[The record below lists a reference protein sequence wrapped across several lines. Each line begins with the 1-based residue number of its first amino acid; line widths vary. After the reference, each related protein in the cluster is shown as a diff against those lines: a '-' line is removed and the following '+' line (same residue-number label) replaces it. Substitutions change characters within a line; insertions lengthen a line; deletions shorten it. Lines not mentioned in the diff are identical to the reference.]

1 MKKMNRRNLLIA
13 GTGLAG
19 GLLLPASWRRA
30 MAGGQTTAPA
40 NPDQKL
46 DRKSIVTRHNPTVGK
61 IDPFSAL
68 TVGNGSIA
76 FTSDVT
82 GLQTFL
88 DEYHEQFPLCT
99 AANWAWH
106 TTPIP
111 AGMKPEDYRFK
122 QYKVNGRDV
131 GYATDSKSQPEL
143 FDWLRENPHR
153 LHLGRIGL
161 VLKAADGTPAVATD
175 ITSINQTLD
184 LWSGSLLS
192 KFEFAGQQVTVRTAC
207 HSEMDA
213 LAISIESP
221 LVADGRLA
229 VRIAFPYASPE
240 IDMAGWKSPDRHQ
253 SSCAIGDH
261 RADISRT
268 LDQDRY
274 HAAVGWEDGHFEQSA
289 VHEFKLQGAGN
300 RLECIVL
307 FSPEPHAD
315 ALPSVEQSFQSAAA
329 HWLEF
334 WNSGGA
340 IDLSGSSDDRA
351 NELERRIVLS
361 QYNTALHCAGPMPPQ
376 ETGLLFNS
384 WYGKSHLEMHWWHGV
399 HFAAWGRLSL
409 LEKSLDFYHRI
420 LPVAKATAVR
430 QRYDGVRWPKMVG
443 PDGRDSP
450 SPVAPLLI
458 WQQPHPIYYAE
469 ICYRQN
475 PNQETL
481 DRWSEIVFETAKF
494 MASYPVLEGDRYVLG
509 PPMKTV
515 SENADTMTT
524 HNPTF
529 ELAYW
534 RFGLETAQLWR
545 DRLHLPPE
553 PRWADVLARLSP
565 LPQQDGMYLMQ
576 EGMTDT
582 YTKWNWEHPALLG
595 AYGAQ
600 PGSGVDRE
608 TMRRTLKKVMEVWE
622 WDRAW
627 GWDFPMA
634 ALNATKLGE
643 PELAIKALMIESVK
657 NRYLPNGHVYQRPN
671 LTAYLPAN
679 GGLLSAVAMMAI
691 SPTGFPQDGKWSVRS
706 EGLMSI
712 L

>member
-40 NPDQKL
+40 TPDQKL

-68 TVGNGSIA
+68 TVGNGSFA
-76 FTSDVT
+76 FTADVT
-82 GLQTFL
+82 GLQSFP
-88 DEYHEQFPLCT
+88 DEYEEQFPLCT
-99 AANWAWH
+99 AAHWAWH

-161 VLKAADGTPAVATD
+161 VLKGTEGTPATSKD
-175 ITSINQTLD
+175 ITALSQTLD
-184 LWSGSLLS
+184 LWTGSLLS
-192 KFEFAGQQVTVRTAC
+192 KFEFAGQSVTVRTAC

-240 IDMAGWKSPDRHQ
+240 IDMADWKSPDRHQ
-253 SSCAIGDH
+253 SSCVIGDH

-274 HAAVGWEDGHFEQSA
+274 SATVGWADGHFEQSA
-289 VHEFKLQGAGN
+289 VHEFKLLGAGN
-300 RLECIVL
+300 RLECVVL
-307 FSPEPHAD
+307 FSPAPHAD

-340 IDLSGSSDDRA
+340 IDLSGSSDERA

-361 QYNTALHCAGPMPPQ
+361 QYNTALHCAGFMPPP

-399 HFAAWGRLSL
+399 HFAAWGRLAL
-409 LEKSLDFYHRI
+409 LDKSLDYYHRI

-430 QRYDGVRWPKMVG
+430 QGYDGVRWPKMVG

-450 SPVAPLLI
+450 SPVAPLLV

-565 LPQQDGMYLMQ
+565 LPQQDGMYLIQ

-643 PELAIKALMIESVK
+643 PDLAVKALMIESVK
-657 NRYLPNGHVYQRPN
+657 NRYLPNGHVYQRPS

-679 GGLLSAVAMMAI
+679 GGLLAAVAMMAL

-706 EGLMSI
+706 EGLLSI